1 MGNKISYVK
10 KLEGVE
16 LVMVIGYV
24 DNGMCS
30 LFLRNAKY
38 DKMFDFGIVDIDTA
52 NQLFKFFDTGV
63 EIE

>member
-1 MGNKISYVK
+1 MSNRISYIK
-10 KLEGVE
+10 KLDGVE

-24 DNGMCS
+24 ENGMCS
-30 LFLRNAKY
+30 LFLRNTKH
-38 DKMFDFGIVDIDTA
+38 DKMFDFGIVDVDTA